1 MKPWKGKRG
10 RIAAGA
16 SVSLHAAVY
25 LALAAGGFFTLFQQ
39 YTRQAGVTEVMVYNA
54 EDLAGA
60 GGRDAAGTDE
70 DLGGAADSEGR
81 AEASGAMAAG
91 EVASTN
97 PDEMGTAA
105 DGMTY
110 GTISQARREGGAS
123 TGAGTVSR
131 PPALAGKPQSVSQSG
146 RDSGGTGRAAGPGKN
161 EAAAPAGTLQVPDAV
176 ADILDA
182 LRKKSPIKLSEAKTV
197 PPTPAIPPSQS
208 NTTVITAENMEA
220 HQDTTVQQALQRV
233 TGVTVN
239 EMVPGISSYVKLNG
253 DDRVLI
259 LVDGQSLANAQGSG
273 YGRGSV
279 DLASL
284 PGIGAIDHIEVTK
297 GSGSVRYGSGAVGG
311 VINIVTKKGN
321 RNESSLDAYT
331 GSWGSH
337 GLTLTNEGRAGKTSW
352 LLNGSIRERQ
362 YFGFPNGMPTD
373 SSHADYHD
381 ASAFLRINQEL
392 NGHNSLTFETSHDDF
407 HGHSATFWAR
417 GWYRKAGF
425 YKGKYSEEKAITEAE
440 AKRTPKDKLVD
451 RREDYWYPNKNK
463 VVERLINNYS
473 LTWKFQTDKDTPGF
487 LRYFNDYQRTY
498 WKNHY
503 FTRSQGLEWQNNWQ
517 LGPHQHLTAGA
528 EWTED
533 MGTNYEANY
542 IDKKRHNQA
551 LYAEDAL
558 TFGKFT
564 VTPGLRWDDNST
576 FGAHQTPRLA
586 MNYKANKDFNVY
598 ASWGRV
604 FSPPRLNDQFY
615 ITSTSHGNENLQPEE
630 GYTQTLG
637 FQYQAGPKTSL
648 EGSIFHSNLE
658 NVIRWNRTSSYSE
671 AENLNEEDKRGFELT
686 WKQKVNDKWDYE
698 AGYSYIHTKVD
709 QGKGDGLVYDT
720 SYNQPNGYHAGV
732 HYQSGKWQAAVDMT
746 AGTGRND
753 TYYRNNS
760 YVVWNASASYAPDKS
775 TTIYARVNNFN
786 DESYDLYHNY
796 PAAGRNWQIGVKK
809 KF

>member
-70 DLGGAADSEGR
+70 DLGGAADPEGR

-123 TGAGTVSR
+123 TGSGTVSR
-131 PPALAGKPQSVSQSG
+131 PPALAGKPQSASQSG
-146 RDSGGTGRAAGPGKN
+146 RDSGGTVRAAGPGKN

-182 LRKKSPIKLSEAKTV
+182 LRKKIPVKLSEAKIA
-197 PPTPAIPPSQS
+197 PPTPTIPPSQS

-311 VINIVTKKGN
+311 VINIVTKKGD
-321 RNESSLDAYT
+321 RRESSLDAYT
-331 GSWGSH
+331 GSWGMH
-337 GLTLTNEGRAGKTSW
+337 GYTLTDSGRVGATSW
-352 LLNGSIRERQ
+352 LVSGSLEQRE
-362 YFGFPNGMPTD
+362 YYAFPHGANTD
-373 SSHADYHD
+373 HSRGDIAKKSLSLRLDQDLTDQTSLTVKAYHQDYH
-381 ASAFLRINQEL
+381 
-392 NGHNSLTFETSHDDF
+392 GHGSTYKADP
-407 HGHSATFWAR
+407 A
-417 GWYRKAGF
+417 GWYLTANKPIDRLVND
-425 YKGKYSEEKAITEAE
+425 YSVTYHFK
-440 AKRTPKDKLVD
+440 K
-451 RREDYWYPNKNK
+451 
-463 VVERLINNYS
+463 
-473 LTWKFQTDKDTPGF
+473 QTAQPGF

-498 WKNHY
+498 WSNHY
-503 FTRSQGLEWQNNWQ
+503 FTRTQGLEWQDNWQ
-517 LGPHQHLTAGA
+517 LGSHQHVTAGA

-533 MGTNYEANY
+533 MGTNYEAHY

-551 LYAEDAL
+551 FYAEDAL

-564 VTPGLRWDDNST
+564 VTPGLRWDRNST
-576 FGAHQTPRLA
+576 FGSHQTPRLA
-586 MNYKANKDFNVY
+586 MNYKANDAFNVY

-698 AGYSYIHTKVD
+698 GGYSYIRTKVD
-709 QGKGDGLVYDT
+709 KGAGLTFDT
-720 SYNQPNGYHAGV
+720 TYNQPNGYHAGI
-732 HYQSGKWQAAVDMT
+732 HYHSGKWQAGADMT

-760 YVVWNASASYAPDKS
+760 YVVWNVSASYSPDAA
-775 TTIYARVNNFN
+775 TTMYVKVNNLN
-786 DESYDLYHNY
+786 DEAYDLYHNY
-796 PAAGRNWQIGVKK
+796 PAAGRNWQVGVKK

>member
-70 DLGGAADSEGR
+70 DLGGAADPEGR

-131 PPALAGKPQSVSQSG
+131 PPALAGKPQSASQSG
-146 RDSGGTGRAAGPGKN
+146 RDSGGTVRAAGPGKN

-182 LRKKSPIKLSEAKTV
+182 LRKKFPVKLSEAKII

-311 VINIVTKKGN
+311 VINIVTKKGD
-321 RNESSLDAYT
+321 RRKSSLDAYT
-331 GSWGSH
+331 GSWGMH
-337 GLTLTNEGRAGKTSW
+337 GYTLTDSGRAGATSW
-352 LLNGSIRERQ
+352 LVSGSLEQRE
-362 YFGFPNGMPTD
+362 YYAFPHGANTD
-373 SSHADYHD
+373 HSRGDIAKKSLSLRLDQDLTDQTSLTVKAYHQDYH
-381 ASAFLRINQEL
+381 
-392 NGHNSLTFETSHDDF
+392 GHGSTYKADP
-407 HGHSATFWAR
+407 A
-417 GWYRKAGF
+417 GWYLTANKPIDRLVND
-425 YKGKYSEEKAITEAE
+425 YSVTYHFK
-440 AKRTPKDKLVD
+440 K
-451 RREDYWYPNKNK
+451 
-463 VVERLINNYS
+463 
-473 LTWKFQTDKDTPGF
+473 QTAQPGF

-498 WKNHY
+498 WSNHY
-503 FTRSQGLEWQNNWQ
+503 FTRTQGLEWQDNWQ
-517 LGPHQHLTAGA
+517 LGSHQHVTAGA

-533 MGTNYEANY
+533 MGTNYEAHY

-551 LYAEDAL
+551 FYAEDAL

-564 VTPGLRWDDNST
+564 VTPGLRWDRNST
-576 FGAHQTPRLA
+576 FGSHQTPRLA
-586 MNYKANKDFNVY
+586 MNYKANDAFNVY

-615 ITSTSHGNENLQPEE
+615 MTTSRGQITSQGNENLQPEE
-630 GYTQTLG
+630 GYTETLG
-637 FQYQAGPKTSL
+637 FQYQAGPKTVL
-648 EGSIFHSNLE
+648 EGSVFHSNLQH
-658 NVIRWNRTSSYSE
+658 VIRWNRAVMPHE
-671 AENLNEEDKRGFELT
+671 AENLDEEDKRGFELT

-698 AGYSYIHTKVD
+698 GGYSYIRTKVD
-709 QGKGDGLVYDT
+709 KGAGLTFDT
-720 SYNQPNGYHAGV
+720 TYNQPNGYHAGI
-732 HYQSGKWQAAVDMT
+732 HYHSGKWQAGADMT

-760 YVVWNASASYAPDKS
+760 YVVWNVSASYSPDAA
-775 TTIYARVNNFN
+775 TTMYVKVNNLN
-786 DESYDLYHNY
+786 DEAYDLYHNY
-796 PAAGRNWQIGVKK
+796 PAAGRNWQVGVKK

>member
-70 DLGGAADSEGR
+70 DLGGAADPEGR

-123 TGAGTVSR
+123 TGSGTVSR
-131 PPALAGKPQSVSQSG
+131 PPALAGKPQSASQSG

-182 LRKKSPIKLSEAKTV
+182 LRKKIPVKLSEAKIV
-197 PPTPAIPPSQS
+197 PPTPTIPPSQS

-311 VINIVTKKGN
+311 VINIVTKKGD
-321 RNESSLDAYT
+321 RRESSLDAYT
-331 GSWGSH
+331 GSWGMH
-337 GLTLTNEGRAGKTSW
+337 GYTLTDSGRAGATSW
-352 LLNGSIRERQ
+352 LVSGSLEQRE
-362 YFGFPNGMPTD
+362 YYAFPHGANTD
-373 SSHADYHD
+373 HSRGDIAKKSLSLRLDQDLTDQTSLTVKAYHQDYH
-381 ASAFLRINQEL
+381 
-392 NGHNSLTFETSHDDF
+392 GHGSTYKADP
-407 HGHSATFWAR
+407 A
-417 GWYRKAGF
+417 GWYLTANKPIDRLVND
-425 YKGKYSEEKAITEAE
+425 YSVTYHFK
-440 AKRTPKDKLVD
+440 K
-451 RREDYWYPNKNK
+451 
-463 VVERLINNYS
+463 
-473 LTWKFQTDKDTPGF
+473 QTAQPGF

-498 WKNHY
+498 WSNHY
-503 FTRSQGLEWQNNWQ
+503 FTRTQGLEWQDNWQ
-517 LGPHQHLTAGA
+517 LGSHQHVTAGA

-533 MGTNYEANY
+533 MGTNYEAHY

-551 LYAEDAL
+551 FYAEDAL

-564 VTPGLRWDDNST
+564 VTPGLRWDRNST
-576 FGAHQTPRLA
+576 FGSHQTPRLA
-586 MNYKANKDFNVY
+586 MNYKANDAFNVY

-615 ITSTSHGNENLQPEE
+615 MTTSRGKITSQGNENLQPEE
-630 GYTQTLG
+630 GYTETLG
-637 FQYQAGPKTSL
+637 FQYQAGPKTVL
-648 EGSIFHSNLE
+648 EGSVFHSDLQH
-658 NVIRWNRTSSYSE
+658 VIRWNRAVVPHE
-671 AENLNEEDKRGFELT
+671 AENLDEEDKRGFELT

-698 AGYSYIHTKVD
+698 GGYSYIRTKVD
-709 QGKGDGLVYDT
+709 KGAGLTFDT
-720 SYNQPNGYHAGV
+720 TYNQPNGYHAGI
-732 HYQSGKWQAAVDMT
+732 HYHSGKWQAGADMT

-760 YVVWNASASYAPDKS
+760 YVVWNVSASYSPDAA
-775 TTIYARVNNFN
+775 TTMYVKVNNLN
-786 DESYDLYHNY
+786 DEAYDLYHNY
-796 PAAGRNWQIGVKK
+796 PAAGRNWQVGVKK

>member
-70 DLGGAADSEGR
+70 DLGGAADPEGR

-110 GTISQARREGGAS
+110 GTISQARREGGAL
-123 TGAGTVSR
+123 TGTGTVSR
-131 PPALAGKPQSVSQSG
+131 PPALAGKPQSASQSG
-146 RDSGGTGRAAGPGKN
+146 RDSGGTVRAAGPGKN
-161 EAAAPAGTLQVPDAV
+161 EAAAPAGILQVPDAV

-182 LRKKSPIKLSEAKTV
+182 LRKKFPVKLSEAKIV

-311 VINIVTKKGN
+311 VINIVTKKGD
-321 RNESSLDAYT
+321 RRESSLDAYN
-331 GSWGSH
+331 GSWGMH
-337 GLTLTNEGRAGKTSW
+337 GYTLTDSGRAGATSW
-352 LLNGSIRERQ
+352 LVSGSLEQRE
-362 YFGFPNGMPTD
+362 YYAFPHGANTD
-373 SSHADYHD
+373 HSRGDIAKKSLSLRLDQDLTDQTSLTVKAYHQDYH
-381 ASAFLRINQEL
+381 
-392 NGHNSLTFETSHDDF
+392 GHGSTYKADP
-407 HGHSATFWAR
+407 A
-417 GWYRKAGF
+417 GWYLTANKPIDRLVND
-425 YKGKYSEEKAITEAE
+425 YSVTYHFK
-440 AKRTPKDKLVD
+440 K
-451 RREDYWYPNKNK
+451 
-463 VVERLINNYS
+463 
-473 LTWKFQTDKDTPGF
+473 QTAQPGF

-498 WKNHY
+498 WSNHY
-503 FTRSQGLEWQNNWQ
+503 FTRTQGLEWQDNWQ
-517 LGPHQHLTAGA
+517 LGSHQHVTAGA

-533 MGTNYEANY
+533 MGTNYEAHY

-551 LYAEDAL
+551 FYAEDAL

-564 VTPGLRWDDNST
+564 VTPGLRWDRNST
-576 FGAHQTPRLA
+576 FGSHQTPRLA
-586 MNYKANKDFNVY
+586 MNYKANDAFNVY

-615 ITSTSHGNENLQPEE
+615 MTTSRGQITSQGNENLQPEE
-630 GYTQTLG
+630 GYTETLG
-637 FQYQAGPKTSL
+637 FQYQAGPKTVL
-648 EGSIFHSNLE
+648 EGSVFHSNLQH
-658 NVIRWNRTSSYSE
+658 VIRWNRAVMPHE
-671 AENLNEEDKRGFELT
+671 AENFDEEDKRGFELT

-698 AGYSYIHTKVD
+698 GGYSYIRTKVD
-709 QGKGDGLVYDT
+709 KGAGLTFDT
-720 SYNQPNGYHAGV
+720 TYNQPNGYHAGI
-732 HYQSGKWQAAVDMT
+732 HYHSGKWQAGADMT

-760 YVVWNASASYAPDKS
+760 YVVWNVSASYSPDAA
-775 TTIYARVNNFN
+775 TTMYVKVNNLN
-786 DESYDLYHNY
+786 DEAYDLYHNY
-796 PAAGRNWQIGVKK
+796 PAAGRNWQVGVKK

>member
-70 DLGGAADSEGR
+70 DLGGAADPEGR

-131 PPALAGKPQSVSQSG
+131 PPSLAGKPQSASQSG

-182 LRKKSPIKLSEAKTV
+182 LRKKFPVKLSEAKIV

-311 VINIVTKKGN
+311 VINIVTKKGD
-321 RNESSLDAYT
+321 RRESSLDAYT
-331 GSWGSH
+331 GSWGMH
-337 GLTLTNEGRAGKTSW
+337 GYTLTDSGRAGATSW
-352 LLNGSIRERQ
+352 LVSGSLEQRE
-362 YFGFPNGMPTD
+362 YYAFPHGANTD
-373 SSHADYHD
+373 HSRGDIAKKSLSLRLDQDLTDQTSLTVKAYHQDYH
-381 ASAFLRINQEL
+381 
-392 NGHNSLTFETSHDDF
+392 GHGSTYKADP
-407 HGHSATFWAR
+407 A
-417 GWYRKAGF
+417 GWYLTANKPIDRLVND
-425 YKGKYSEEKAITEAE
+425 YSVTYHFK
-440 AKRTPKDKLVD
+440 K
-451 RREDYWYPNKNK
+451 
-463 VVERLINNYS
+463 
-473 LTWKFQTDKDTPGF
+473 QTAQPGF

-498 WKNHY
+498 WSNHY
-503 FTRSQGLEWQNNWQ
+503 FTRTQGLEWQDNWQ
-517 LGPHQHLTAGA
+517 LGSHQHVTAGA

-533 MGTNYEANY
+533 MGTNYEAHY

-551 LYAEDAL
+551 FYAEDAL

-564 VTPGLRWDDNST
+564 VTPGLRWDRNST
-576 FGAHQTPRLA
+576 FGSHQTPRLA
-586 MNYKANKDFNVY
+586 MNYKANDAFNVY

-615 ITSTSHGNENLQPEE
+615 MTTSRGQITSQGNENLQPEE
-630 GYTQTLG
+630 GYTETLG
-637 FQYQAGPKTSL
+637 FQYQAGPKTVL
-648 EGSIFHSNLE
+648 EGSVFHSNLQH
-658 NVIRWNRTSSYSE
+658 VIRWNRAVMPHE
-671 AENLNEEDKRGFELT
+671 AENLDEEDKRGFELT

-698 AGYSYIHTKVD
+698 GGYSYIRTKVD
-709 QGKGDGLVYDT
+709 KGAGLTFDT
-720 SYNQPNGYHAGV
+720 TYNQPNGYHAGI
-732 HYQSGKWQAAVDMT
+732 HYHSGKWQAGADMT

-760 YVVWNASASYAPDKS
+760 YVVWNVSASYSPDAA
-775 TTIYARVNNFN
+775 TTMYVKVNNLN
-786 DESYDLYHNY
+786 DEAYDLYHNY
-796 PAAGRNWQIGVKK
+796 PAAGRNWQVGVKK

>member
-60 GGRDAAGTDE
+60 GGRDAAGSDE
-70 DLGGAADSEGR
+70 DQGGAADPEGR
-81 AEASGAMAAG
+81 AEASGAMAVG

-97 PDEMGTAA
+97 PDEMGTAG

-131 PPALAGKPQSVSQSG
+131 PPALAGKPQSASQSG

-182 LRKKSPIKLSEAKTV
+182 LRKKIPVKLSEANIV
-197 PPTPAIPPSQS
+197 PPTPTIPPSQS

-311 VINIVTKKGN
+311 VINIVTKKGD
-321 RNESSLDAYT
+321 RRESSLDAYT
-331 GSWGSH
+331 GSWGMH
-337 GLTLTNEGRAGKTSW
+337 GYTLTDSGRAGATSW
-352 LLNGSIRERQ
+352 LVSGSLEQRE
-362 YFGFPNGMPTD
+362 YYAFPHGANTD
-373 SSHADYHD
+373 HSRGDITKKSLSLRLDQDLTDQTSLTVKAYHQDYH
-381 ASAFLRINQEL
+381 
-392 NGHNSLTFETSHDDF
+392 GHGSTYKADP
-407 HGHSATFWAR
+407 A
-417 GWYRKAGF
+417 GWYLTANKPIDRLVND
-425 YKGKYSEEKAITEAE
+425 YSVTYHFK
-440 AKRTPKDKLVD
+440 K
-451 RREDYWYPNKNK
+451 
-463 VVERLINNYS
+463 
-473 LTWKFQTDKDTPGF
+473 QTAQPGF

-498 WKNHY
+498 WSNHY
-503 FTRSQGLEWQNNWQ
+503 FTRTQGLEWQDNWQ
-517 LGPHQHLTAGA
+517 LGSHQHVTAGA

-533 MGTNYEANY
+533 MGTNYEAHY

-551 LYAEDAL
+551 FYAEDAL

-564 VTPGLRWDDNST
+564 VTPGLRWDRNST
-576 FGAHQTPRLA
+576 FGSHQTPRLA
-586 MNYKANKDFNVY
+586 MNYKANDAFNVY

-615 ITSTSHGNENLQPEE
+615 MTTSRGKITSQGNENLQPEE
-630 GYTQTLG
+630 GYTETLG
-637 FQYQAGPKTSL
+637 FQYQAGPKTVL
-648 EGSIFHSNLE
+648 EGSVFHSDLQH
-658 NVIRWNRTSSYSE
+658 VIRWNRAVMPHE
-671 AENLNEEDKRGFELT
+671 AENLDEEDKRGFELT

-698 AGYSYIHTKVD
+698 GGYSYIRTKVD
-709 QGKGDGLVYDT
+709 KGAGLTFDT
-720 SYNQPNGYHAGV
+720 TYNQPNGYHAGI
-732 HYQSGKWQAAVDMT
+732 HYHSGKWQAGADMT

-760 YVVWNASASYAPDKS
+760 YVVWNVSASYSPDAA
-775 TTIYARVNNFN
+775 TTMYVKVNNLN
-786 DESYDLYHNY
+786 DEAYDLYHNY
-796 PAAGRNWQIGVKK
+796 PAAGRNWQVGVKK

>member
-1 MKPWKGKRG
+1 MKSWKGKRG

-70 DLGGAADSEGR
+70 DLGGAADPEGR

-110 GTISQARREGGAS
+110 GTISQARREGVAS

-131 PPALAGKPQSVSQSG
+131 PPALAGKPQSASQSG
-146 RDSGGTGRAAGPGKN
+146 RDSGGTVRAAGPGKN

-182 LRKKSPIKLSEAKTV
+182 LRKKFPIKLSEVKTV

-311 VINIVTKKGN
+311 VINIVTKKGD
-321 RNESSLDAYT
+321 RRESSLDAYT
-331 GSWGSH
+331 GSWGMH
-337 GLTLTNEGRAGKTSW
+337 GYTLTDSGRAGATSW
-352 LLNGSIRERQ
+352 LVSGSLEQRE
-362 YFGFPNGMPTD
+362 YYAFPHGANTD
-373 SSHADYHD
+373 HSRGDIAKKSLSLRLDQDLTDQTSLTVKAYHQDYH
-381 ASAFLRINQEL
+381 
-392 NGHNSLTFETSHDDF
+392 GHGSTYKADP
-407 HGHSATFWAR
+407 A
-417 GWYRKAGF
+417 GWYLTANKPIDRLVND
-425 YKGKYSEEKAITEAE
+425 YSVTYHFK
-440 AKRTPKDKLVD
+440 K
-451 RREDYWYPNKNK
+451 
-463 VVERLINNYS
+463 
-473 LTWKFQTDKDTPGF
+473 QTAQPGF

-498 WKNHY
+498 WSNHY
-503 FTRSQGLEWQNNWQ
+503 FTRTQGLEWQDNWQ
-517 LGPHQHLTAGA
+517 LGSHQHVTAGA

-533 MGTNYEANY
+533 MGTNYEAHY

-551 LYAEDAL
+551 FYAEDAL

-564 VTPGLRWDDNST
+564 VTPGLRWDRNST
-576 FGAHQTPRLA
+576 FGSHQTPRLA
-586 MNYKANKDFNVY
+586 MNYKANDAFNVY

-615 ITSTSHGNENLQPEE
+615 MTTSRGKITSQGNENLQPEE
-630 GYTQTLG
+630 GYTETLG
-637 FQYQAGPKTSL
+637 FQYQTGPKTVL
-648 EGSIFHSNLE
+648 EGSVFHSNLQH
-658 NVIRWNRTSSYSE
+658 VIRWNRAVMPHE
-671 AENLNEEDKRGFELT
+671 AENLDEEDKRGFELT

-698 AGYSYIHTKVD
+698 GGYSYIRTKVD
-709 QGKGDGLVYDT
+709 KGAGLTFDT
-720 SYNQPNGYHAGV
+720 TYNQPNGYHAGI
-732 HYQSGKWQAAVDMT
+732 HYHSGKWQAGADMT

-760 YVVWNASASYAPDKS
+760 YVVWNVSASYSPDAA
-775 TTIYARVNNFN
+775 TTMYVKVNNLN
-786 DESYDLYHNY
+786 DEAYDLYHNY
-796 PAAGRNWQIGVKK
+796 PAAGRNWQVGVKK

>member
-70 DLGGAADSEGR
+70 DLGGAADPEGR

-123 TGAGTVSR
+123 TGSGTVSR
-131 PPALAGKPQSVSQSG
+131 PPALAGKPQSASQSG
-146 RDSGGTGRAAGPGKN
+146 RDSGGTVRAAGPGKN

-182 LRKKSPIKLSEAKTV
+182 LRKKIPVKLSEAKIV
-197 PPTPAIPPSQS
+197 PPTPTIPPSQS

-311 VINIVTKKGN
+311 VINIVTKKGD
-321 RNESSLDAYT
+321 RRESSLDAYT
-331 GSWGSH
+331 GSWGMH
-337 GLTLTNEGRAGKTSW
+337 GYTLTDSGRVGATSW
-352 LLNGSIRERQ
+352 LVSGSLEQRE
-362 YFGFPNGMPTD
+362 YYAFPHGANTD
-373 SSHADYHD
+373 HSRGDIAKKSLSLRLDQDLTDQTSLTVKAYHQDYH
-381 ASAFLRINQEL
+381 
-392 NGHNSLTFETSHDDF
+392 GHGSTYKADP
-407 HGHSATFWAR
+407 A
-417 GWYRKAGF
+417 GWYLTANKPIDRLVND
-425 YKGKYSEEKAITEAE
+425 YSVTYHFK
-440 AKRTPKDKLVD
+440 K
-451 RREDYWYPNKNK
+451 
-463 VVERLINNYS
+463 
-473 LTWKFQTDKDTPGF
+473 QTAQPGF

-498 WKNHY
+498 WSNHY
-503 FTRSQGLEWQNNWQ
+503 FTRTQGLEWQDNWQ
-517 LGPHQHLTAGA
+517 LGSHQHVTAGA

-533 MGTNYEANY
+533 MGTNYEAHY

-551 LYAEDAL
+551 FYAEDAL

-564 VTPGLRWDDNST
+564 VTPGLRWDRNST
-576 FGAHQTPRLA
+576 FGSHQTPRLA
-586 MNYKANKDFNVY
+586 MNYKANDAFNVY
-598 ASWGRV
+598 TSWGRV

-698 AGYSYIHTKVD
+698 GGYSYIRTKVD
-709 QGKGDGLVYDT
+709 KGAGLTFDT
-720 SYNQPNGYHAGV
+720 TYNQPNGYHAGI
-732 HYQSGKWQAAVDMT
+732 HYHSGKWQAGADMT

-760 YVVWNASASYAPDKS
+760 YVVWNVSASYSPDAA
-775 TTIYARVNNFN
+775 TTMYVKVNNLN
-786 DESYDLYHNY
+786 DEAYDLYHNY
-796 PAAGRNWQIGVKK
+796 PAAGRNWQVGVKK

>member
-70 DLGGAADSEGR
+70 DLGGAADPEGR

-161 EAAAPAGTLQVPDAV
+161 KAAAPAGTLQVPDAV

-182 LRKKSPIKLSEAKTV
+182 LRKKFPIKLSEAKTV

-311 VINIVTKKGN
+311 VINIVTKKGD
-321 RNESSLDAYT
+321 RRESSLDAYT
-331 GSWGSH
+331 GSWGMH
-337 GLTLTNEGRAGKTSW
+337 GYTLTDSGRAGATSW
-352 LLNGSIRERQ
+352 LVSGSLEQRE
-362 YFGFPNGMPTD
+362 YYAFPHGANTD
-373 SSHADYHD
+373 HSRGDISKKSLSLRLDQDLTDQTSLTVKAYHQDYH
-381 ASAFLRINQEL
+381 
-392 NGHNSLTFETSHDDF
+392 GHGSTYKADPT
-407 HGHSATFWAR
+407 
-417 GWYRKAGF
+417 GWYLTANKPIDRLVND
-425 YKGKYSEEKAITEAE
+425 YSVTYHFK
-440 AKRTPKDKLVD
+440 K
-451 RREDYWYPNKNK
+451 
-463 VVERLINNYS
+463 
-473 LTWKFQTDKDTPGF
+473 QTAQPGF

-498 WKNHY
+498 WSNHY
-503 FTRSQGLEWQNNWQ
+503 FTRTQGLEWQDNWQ
-517 LGPHQHLTAGA
+517 LGSHQHVTAGA

-533 MGTNYEANY
+533 MGTNYEAHY

-551 LYAEDAL
+551 FYAEDAL

-564 VTPGLRWDDNST
+564 VTPGLRWDRNST
-576 FGAHQTPRLA
+576 FGSHQTPRLA
-586 MNYKANKDFNVY
+586 MNYKANDAFNVY

-630 GYTQTLG
+630 GYTETLG

-698 AGYSYIHTKVD
+698 GGYSYIRTKVD
-709 QGKGDGLVYDT
+709 KGAGLTFDT
-720 SYNQPNGYHAGV
+720 TYNQPNGYHAGI
-732 HYQSGKWQAAVDMT
+732 HYHSGKWQAGADMT

-760 YVVWNASASYAPDKS
+760 YVVWNVSASYSPDAA
-775 TTIYARVNNFN
+775 TTMYVKVNNLN
-786 DESYDLYHNY
+786 DEAYDLYHNY
-796 PAAGRNWQIGVKK
+796 PAAGRNWQVGVKK

>member
-70 DLGGAADSEGR
+70 DLGGAAAPEGR
-81 AEASGAMAAG
+81 AEALGAMAAG

-105 DGMTY
+105 DGLTY
-110 GTISQARREGGAS
+110 EVISQASREKAAS

-131 PPALAGKPQSVSQSG
+131 PPALAGKPQSASQSG
-146 RDSGGTGRAAGPGKN
+146 RDSGGTVRAAGPGKN

-182 LRKKSPIKLSEAKTV
+182 LRKKISVKLSETKIV

-311 VINIVTKKGN
+311 VINIVTKKGD
-321 RNESSLDAYT
+321 RRESSLDAYT
-331 GSWGSH
+331 GSWGMH
-337 GLTLTNEGRAGKTSW
+337 GYTLTDSGRAGATSW
-352 LLNGSIRERQ
+352 LVSGSLEQRE
-362 YFGFPNGMPTD
+362 YYAFPHGANTD
-373 SSHADYHD
+373 HSRGDIAKKSLSLRLDQDLTDQTSLTVKAYHQDYH
-381 ASAFLRINQEL
+381 
-392 NGHNSLTFETSHDDF
+392 GHGSTYKADP
-407 HGHSATFWAR
+407 A
-417 GWYRKAGF
+417 GWYLTANKPIDRLVND
-425 YKGKYSEEKAITEAE
+425 YSVTYHFK
-440 AKRTPKDKLVD
+440 K
-451 RREDYWYPNKNK
+451 
-463 VVERLINNYS
+463 
-473 LTWKFQTDKDTPGF
+473 QTAQPGF

-498 WKNHY
+498 WSNHY
-503 FTRSQGLEWQNNWQ
+503 FTRTQGLEWQDNWQ
-517 LGPHQHLTAGA
+517 LGSHQHVTAGA

-533 MGTNYEANY
+533 MGTNYEAHY

-551 LYAEDAL
+551 FYAEDAL

-564 VTPGLRWDDNST
+564 VTPGLRWDNSST
-576 FGAHQTPRLA
+576 YGVHQTPRLA

-598 ASWGRV
+598 TSWGRV

-698 AGYSYIHTKVD
+698 GGYSYIRTKVD
-709 QGKGDGLVYDT
+709 KGAGLTFDT
-720 SYNQPNGYHAGV
+720 TYNQPNGYHAGI
-732 HYQSGKWQAAVDMT
+732 HYHSGKWQAGADMT

-760 YVVWNASASYAPDKS
+760 YVVWNVSASYSPDAA
-775 TTIYARVNNFN
+775 TTMYVKVNNLN
-786 DESYDLYHNY
+786 DEAYDLYHNY
-796 PAAGRNWQIGVKK
+796 PAAGRNWQVGVKK

>member
-60 GGRDAAGTDE
+60 GGRDAAGSDE
-70 DLGGAADSEGR
+70 DQGGAADPEGR

-131 PPALAGKPQSVSQSG
+131 PPALAGKPQSASQSG
-146 RDSGGTGRAAGPGKN
+146 RDSGGTVRAAGPGKN

-182 LRKKSPIKLSEAKTV
+182 LRKKFPVKLSEAKIV

-311 VINIVTKKGN
+311 VINIVTKKGD
-321 RNESSLDAYT
+321 RRESSLDAYT
-331 GSWGSH
+331 GSWGMH
-337 GLTLTNEGRAGKTSW
+337 GYTLTDSGRAGATSW
-352 LLNGSIRERQ
+352 LVSGSLEQRE
-362 YFGFPNGMPTD
+362 YYAFPHGANTD
-373 SSHADYHD
+373 HSRGDIAKKSLSLRLDQDLTDQTSLTVKAYHQDYH
-381 ASAFLRINQEL
+381 
-392 NGHNSLTFETSHDDF
+392 GHGSTYKADP
-407 HGHSATFWAR
+407 A
-417 GWYRKAGF
+417 GWYLTANKPIDRLVND
-425 YKGKYSEEKAITEAE
+425 YSVTYHFK
-440 AKRTPKDKLVD
+440 K
-451 RREDYWYPNKNK
+451 
-463 VVERLINNYS
+463 
-473 LTWKFQTDKDTPGF
+473 QTAQPGF

-498 WKNHY
+498 WSNHY
-503 FTRSQGLEWQNNWQ
+503 FTRTQGLEWQDNWQ
-517 LGPHQHLTAGA
+517 LGSHQHVTAGA

-533 MGTNYEANY
+533 MGTNYEAHY

-551 LYAEDAL
+551 FYAEDAL

-564 VTPGLRWDDNST
+564 VTPGLRWDRNST
-576 FGAHQTPRLA
+576 FGSHQTPRLA
-586 MNYKANKDFNVY
+586 MNYKANDAFNVY

-709 QGKGDGLVYDT
+709 QGKGDGLVYDM

-732 HYQSGKWQAAVDMT
+732 HYHSGKWQAGADMT

-760 YVVWNASASYAPDKS
+760 YVVWNVSASYSPDAV
-775 TTIYARVNNFN
+775 TTMYVKVNNLN
-786 DESYDLYHNY
+786 DEAYDLYHNY
-796 PAAGRNWQIGVKK
+796 PAAGRNWQVGVKK

>member
-1 MKPWKGKRG
+1 VKPWKGKRG

-70 DLGGAADSEGR
+70 DLGGAADPEGR

-131 PPALAGKPQSVSQSG
+131 PPSLAGKPQSASQSG
-146 RDSGGTGRAAGPGKN
+146 RDSGGTVRAAGPGKN

-182 LRKKSPIKLSEAKTV
+182 LRKKFPVKLSEAKIV
-197 PPTPAIPPSQS
+197 PSTPAIPPSQS
-208 NTTVITAENMEA
+208 NTTVITTENMEA

-311 VINIVTKKGN
+311 VINIVTKKGD
-321 RNESSLDAYT
+321 RRESSLDAYT
-331 GSWGSH
+331 GSWGMH
-337 GLTLTNEGRAGKTSW
+337 GYTLTDSGRAGATSW
-352 LLNGSIRERQ
+352 LVSGSLEQRE
-362 YFGFPNGMPTD
+362 YYAFPHGANTD
-373 SSHADYHD
+373 HSRGDIAKKSLSLRLDQDLTDQTSLTVKAYHQDYH
-381 ASAFLRINQEL
+381 
-392 NGHNSLTFETSHDDF
+392 GHGSTYKADPT
-407 HGHSATFWAR
+407 
-417 GWYRKAGF
+417 GWYLTANKPIDRLVND
-425 YKGKYSEEKAITEAE
+425 YSVTYHFK
-440 AKRTPKDKLVD
+440 K
-451 RREDYWYPNKNK
+451 
-463 VVERLINNYS
+463 
-473 LTWKFQTDKDTPGF
+473 QTAQPGF

-498 WKNHY
+498 WSNHY
-503 FTRSQGLEWQNNWQ
+503 FTRTQGLEWQDNWQ
-517 LGPHQHLTAGA
+517 LGSHQHVTAGA

-533 MGTNYEANY
+533 MGTNYEAHY

-551 LYAEDAL
+551 FYAEDAL

-564 VTPGLRWDDNST
+564 VTPGLRWDRNST
-576 FGAHQTPRLA
+576 FGSHQTPRLA
-586 MNYKANKDFNVY
+586 MNYKANDAFNVY

-615 ITSTSHGNENLQPEE
+615 MTTSRGQITSQGNENLQPEE
-630 GYTQTLG
+630 GYTETLG
-637 FQYQAGPKTSL
+637 FQYQAGPKTVL
-648 EGSIFHSNLE
+648 EGSVFHSNLQH
-658 NVIRWNRTSSYSE
+658 VIRWNRAVMPHE
-671 AENLNEEDKRGFELT
+671 AENLDEEDKRGFELT

-698 AGYSYIHTKVD
+698 GGYSYIRTKVD
-709 QGKGDGLVYDT
+709 KGAGLTFDT
-720 SYNQPNGYHAGV
+720 TYNQPNGYHAGI
-732 HYQSGKWQAAVDMT
+732 HYHSGKWQAGADMT

-760 YVVWNASASYAPDKS
+760 YVVWNVSASYSPDAA
-775 TTIYARVNNFN
+775 TTMYVKVNNLN
-786 DESYDLYHNY
+786 DEAYDLYHNY
-796 PAAGRNWQIGVKK
+796 PAAGRNWQVGVKK

>member
-60 GGRDAAGTDE
+60 GGRDAAGSDE
-70 DLGGAADSEGR
+70 DQGGAADLDSSAGVSGTLTNG
-81 AEASGAMAAG
+81 EAASPSLD
-91 EVASTN
+91 EV
-97 PDEMGTAA
+97 GTAA
-105 DGMTY
+105 DGLTY
-110 GTISQARREGGAS
+110 EVISQASREKAAS
-123 TGAGTVSR
+123 TGSGTVSR
-131 PPALAGKPQSVSQSG
+131 PPALAGKPQSASQSG

-182 LRKKSPIKLSEAKTV
+182 LRKKISVKLSEAKIV
-197 PPTPAIPPSQS
+197 PPTPAIPPNQS

-311 VINIVTKKGN
+311 VINIVTKKGD
-321 RNESSLDAYT
+321 RRESSLDAYT
-331 GSWGSH
+331 GSWGMH
-337 GLTLTNEGRAGKTSW
+337 GYTLTDSGRAGATSW
-352 LLNGSIRERQ
+352 LVSGSLEQRE
-362 YFGFPNGMPTD
+362 YYAFPHGANTD
-373 SSHADYHD
+373 HSRGDIAKKSLSLRLDQDLTDQTSLTVKAYHQDYH
-381 ASAFLRINQEL
+381 
-392 NGHNSLTFETSHDDF
+392 GHGSTYKADP
-407 HGHSATFWAR
+407 A
-417 GWYRKAGF
+417 GWYLTANKPIDRLVND
-425 YKGKYSEEKAITEAE
+425 YSVTYHFK
-440 AKRTPKDKLVD
+440 K
-451 RREDYWYPNKNK
+451 
-463 VVERLINNYS
+463 
-473 LTWKFQTDKDTPGF
+473 QTAQPGF

-498 WKNHY
+498 WSNHY
-503 FTRSQGLEWQNNWQ
+503 FTRTQGLEWQDNWQ
-517 LGPHQHLTAGA
+517 LGSHQHVTAGA

-533 MGTNYEANY
+533 MGTNYEAHY

-551 LYAEDAL
+551 FYAEDAL

-564 VTPGLRWDDNST
+564 VTPGLRWDHSST
-576 FGAHQTPRLA
+576 YGVHQTPRLA

-598 ASWGRV
+598 TSWGRV

-615 ITSTSHGNENLQPEE
+615 MTTSRGKITSQGNENLQPEE
-630 GYTQTLG
+630 GYTETLG
-637 FQYQAGPKTSL
+637 FQYQAGPKTVL
-648 EGSIFHSNLE
+648 EGSVFHSNLQH
-658 NVIRWNRTSSYSE
+658 VIRWNRAVMPHE
-671 AENLNEEDKRGFELT
+671 AENLDEEDKRGFELT

-709 QGKGDGLVYDT
+709 QGKGDGLVYDM

-732 HYQSGKWQAAVDMT
+732 HYHSGKWQAGADMT

-760 YVVWNASASYAPDKS
+760 YVVWNVSASYSPDAV
-775 TTIYARVNNFN
+775 TTMYVKVNNLN
-786 DESYDLYHNY
+786 DEAYDLYHNY
-796 PAAGRNWQIGVKK
+796 PAAGRNWQVGVKK

>member
-70 DLGGAADSEGR
+70 DLGGAADPEGR

-182 LRKKSPIKLSEAKTV
+182 LRKKFPIKLSEAKTV

-311 VINIVTKKGN
+311 VINIVTKKGD
-321 RNESSLDAYT
+321 RRESSLDAYT
-331 GSWGSH
+331 GSWGMH
-337 GLTLTNEGRAGKTSW
+337 GYTLTDSGRAGATSW
-352 LLNGSIRERQ
+352 LVSGSLEQRE
-362 YFGFPNGMPTD
+362 YYAFPHGANTD
-373 SSHADYHD
+373 HSRGDIAKKSLSLRLDQDLTDQTSLTVKAYHQDYH
-381 ASAFLRINQEL
+381 
-392 NGHNSLTFETSHDDF
+392 GHGSTYKADP
-407 HGHSATFWAR
+407 A
-417 GWYRKAGF
+417 GWYLTANKPIDRLVND
-425 YKGKYSEEKAITEAE
+425 YSVTYHFK
-440 AKRTPKDKLVD
+440 K
-451 RREDYWYPNKNK
+451 
-463 VVERLINNYS
+463 
-473 LTWKFQTDKDTPGF
+473 QTAQPGF

-498 WKNHY
+498 WSNHY
-503 FTRSQGLEWQNNWQ
+503 FTRTQGLEWQDNWQ
-517 LGPHQHLTAGA
+517 LGSHQHVTAGA

-533 MGTNYEANY
+533 MGTNYEAHY

-551 LYAEDAL
+551 FYAEDAL

-564 VTPGLRWDDNST
+564 VTPGLRWDRNST
-576 FGAHQTPRLA
+576 FGSHQTPRLA
-586 MNYKANKDFNVY
+586 MNYKANDAFNVY

-615 ITSTSHGNENLQPEE
+615 MTTSRGQITSQGNENLQPEE
-630 GYTQTLG
+630 GYTETLG
-637 FQYQAGPKTSL
+637 FQYQAGPKTVL
-648 EGSIFHSNLE
+648 EGSVFHSNLQH
-658 NVIRWNRTSSYSE
+658 VIRWNRAVMPHE
-671 AENLNEEDKRGFELT
+671 AENLDEEDKRGFELT

-698 AGYSYIHTKVD
+698 GGYSYIRTKVD
-709 QGKGDGLVYDT
+709 KGAGLTFDT
-720 SYNQPNGYHAGV
+720 TYNQPNGYHAGI
-732 HYQSGKWQAAVDMT
+732 HYHSGKWQAGADMT

-760 YVVWNASASYAPDKS
+760 YVVWNVSASYSPDAA
-775 TTIYARVNNFN
+775 TTMYVKVNNLN
-786 DESYDLYHNY
+786 DEAYDLYHNY
-796 PAAGRNWQIGVKK
+796 PAAGRNWQVGVKK

>member
-70 DLGGAADSEGR
+70 DLGGAADPEGR

-110 GTISQARREGGAS
+110 GTISQAPREGGAS
-123 TGAGTVSR
+123 TGSGTVSR
-131 PPALAGKPQSVSQSG
+131 PSALAGKPQSASQSG
-146 RDSGGTGRAAGPGKN
+146 RDSGGTGRAVGPGKN
-161 EAAAPAGTLQVPDAV
+161 EAAAPAGTLQVPDAA

-182 LRKKSPIKLSEAKTV
+182 LRKKFPIKLSEAKTV

-311 VINIVTKKGN
+311 VINIVTKKGD
-321 RNESSLDAYT
+321 RRESSLDAYT
-331 GSWGSH
+331 GSWGMH
-337 GLTLTNEGRAGKTSW
+337 GYTLTDSGRAGATSW
-352 LLNGSIRERQ
+352 LVSGSLEQRE
-362 YFGFPNGMPTD
+362 YYAFPHGANTD
-373 SSHADYHD
+373 HSRGDIAKKSLSLRLDQDLTDQTSLTVKAYHQDYH
-381 ASAFLRINQEL
+381 
-392 NGHNSLTFETSHDDF
+392 GHGSTYKADP
-407 HGHSATFWAR
+407 A
-417 GWYRKAGF
+417 GWYLTANKPIDRLVND
-425 YKGKYSEEKAITEAE
+425 YSVTYHFK
-440 AKRTPKDKLVD
+440 K
-451 RREDYWYPNKNK
+451 
-463 VVERLINNYS
+463 
-473 LTWKFQTDKDTPGF
+473 QTAQPGF

-498 WKNHY
+498 WSNHY
-503 FTRSQGLEWQNNWQ
+503 FTRTQGLEWQDNWQ
-517 LGPHQHLTAGA
+517 LDSHQHVTAGA

-551 LYAEDAL
+551 FYAEDAL

-564 VTPGLRWDDNST
+564 VTPGLRWDRNST
-576 FGAHQTPRLA
+576 FGSHQTPRLA
-586 MNYKANKDFNVY
+586 MNYKANDAFNVY

-615 ITSTSHGNENLQPEE
+615 MTTSRGKITSQGNENLQPEE
-630 GYTQTLG
+630 GYTETLG
-637 FQYQAGPKTSL
+637 FQYQAGPKTVL
-648 EGSIFHSNLE
+648 EGSVFHSNLQH
-658 NVIRWNRTSSYSE
+658 VIRWNRAVMPHE
-671 AENLNEEDKRGFELT
+671 AENLDEEDKRGFELT

-698 AGYSYIHTKVD
+698 GGYSYIRTKVD
-709 QGKGDGLVYDT
+709 KGAGLTFDT
-720 SYNQPNGYHAGV
+720 TYNQPNGYHAGI
-732 HYQSGKWQAAVDMT
+732 HYHSGKWQAGADMT

-760 YVVWNASASYAPDKS
+760 YVVWNVSASYSPDAA
-775 TTIYARVNNFN
+775 TTMYVKVNNLN
-786 DESYDLYHNY
+786 DEAYDLYHNY
-796 PAAGRNWQIGVKK
+796 PAAGRNWQVGVKK

>member
-70 DLGGAADSEGR
+70 DQGGAADLDSSAGVSGTLTNG
-81 AEASGAMAAG
+81 EAASPGLD
-91 EVASTN
+91 EV
-97 PDEMGTAA
+97 GTAA
-105 DGMTY
+105 DGLTY
-110 GTISQARREGGAS
+110 EVISQASREKAAS
-123 TGAGTVSR
+123 TGSGTISR

-182 LRKKSPIKLSEAKTV
+182 LRKKFPVKLSEAKIV

-297 GSGSVRYGSGAVGG
+297 GSGSVCYGSGAVGG
-311 VINIVTKKGN
+311 VINIVTKKGD
-321 RNESSLDAYT
+321 RRESSLDAYT
-331 GSWGSH
+331 GSWGMH
-337 GLTLTNEGRAGKTSW
+337 GYTLTDSGRAGATSW
-352 LLNGSIRERQ
+352 LVSGSLEQRE
-362 YFGFPNGMPTD
+362 YYAFPHGANTD
-373 SSHADYHD
+373 HSRGDIAKKSLSLRLDQDLTDQTSLTVKAYHQDYH
-381 ASAFLRINQEL
+381 
-392 NGHNSLTFETSHDDF
+392 GHGSTYKADP
-407 HGHSATFWAR
+407 A
-417 GWYRKAGF
+417 GWYLTANKPIDRLVND
-425 YKGKYSEEKAITEAE
+425 YSVTYHFK
-440 AKRTPKDKLVD
+440 K
-451 RREDYWYPNKNK
+451 
-463 VVERLINNYS
+463 
-473 LTWKFQTDKDTPGF
+473 QTAQPGF

-498 WKNHY
+498 WSNHY
-503 FTRSQGLEWQNNWQ
+503 FTRTQGLEWQDNWQ
-517 LGPHQHLTAGA
+517 LGSHQHVTAGA
-528 EWTED
+528 EWTEG
-533 MGTNYEANY
+533 MGTNYEAHY

-551 LYAEDAL
+551 FYAEDAL

-564 VTPGLRWDDNST
+564 VTPGLRWDRNST
-576 FGAHQTPRLA
+576 FGSHQTPRLA
-586 MNYKANKDFNVY
+586 MNYKANDAFNVY

-698 AGYSYIHTKVD
+698 GGYSYIRTKVD
-709 QGKGDGLVYDT
+709 KGAGLTFDT
-720 SYNQPNGYHAGV
+720 TYNQPNGYHAGI
-732 HYQSGKWQAAVDMT
+732 HYHSGKWQAGADMT

-760 YVVWNASASYAPDKS
+760 YVVWNVSASYSPDAA
-775 TTIYARVNNFN
+775 TTMYVKINNLN
-786 DESYDLYHNY
+786 DEAYDLYHNY
-796 PAAGRNWQIGVKK
+796 PAAGRNWQVGVKK

>member
-70 DLGGAADSEGR
+70 ELGGAADPEGR
-81 AEASGAMAAG
+81 AEASGVMAAG

-105 DGMTY
+105 DGLTY
-110 GTISQARREGGAS
+110 EVISQASREKAAS
-123 TGAGTVSR
+123 TGSGTVSR
-131 PPALAGKPQSVSQSG
+131 PPALAGKPQSASQSG
-146 RDSGGTGRAAGPGKN
+146 RDSGGTVRAAGPGKN

-182 LRKKSPIKLSEAKTV
+182 LRKKISVKLSEAKIV

-311 VINIVTKKGN
+311 VINIVTKKGD
-321 RNESSLDAYT
+321 RRESSLDAYT
-331 GSWGSH
+331 GSWGMH
-337 GLTLTNEGRAGKTSW
+337 GYTLTDSGRAGATSW
-352 LLNGSIRERQ
+352 LVSGSLEQRE
-362 YFGFPNGMPTD
+362 YYAFPHGANTD
-373 SSHADYHD
+373 HSRGDIAKKSLSLRLDQDLTDQTSLTVKAYHQDYH
-381 ASAFLRINQEL
+381 
-392 NGHNSLTFETSHDDF
+392 GHGSTYKADP
-407 HGHSATFWAR
+407 A
-417 GWYRKAGF
+417 GWYLTANKPIDRLVND
-425 YKGKYSEEKAITEAE
+425 YSVTYHFK
-440 AKRTPKDKLVD
+440 K
-451 RREDYWYPNKNK
+451 
-463 VVERLINNYS
+463 
-473 LTWKFQTDKDTPGF
+473 QTAQPGF

-498 WKNHY
+498 WSNHY
-503 FTRSQGLEWQNNWQ
+503 FTRTQGLEWQDNWQ
-517 LGPHQHLTAGA
+517 LGSHQHVTAGA

-533 MGTNYEANY
+533 MGTNYEAHY

-551 LYAEDAL
+551 FYAEDAL

-564 VTPGLRWDDNST
+564 VTPGLRWDWNST
-576 FGAHQTPRLA
+576 FGSHQTPRLA
-586 MNYKANKDFNVY
+586 MNYKANDAFNIY

-615 ITSTSHGNENLQPEE
+615 MTTSRGKITSQGNENLQPEE
-630 GYTQTLG
+630 GYTETLG
-637 FQYQAGPKTSL
+637 FQYQAGPKTVL
-648 EGSIFHSNLE
+648 EGSVFHSNLQH
-658 NVIRWNRTSSYSE
+658 VIRWNRAVMPHE
-671 AENLNEEDKRGFELT
+671 AENLDEEDKRGFELT

-698 AGYSYIHTKVD
+698 GGYSYIRTKVD
-709 QGKGDGLVYDT
+709 KGAGLTFDT
-720 SYNQPNGYHAGV
+720 TYNQPNGYHAGI
-732 HYQSGKWQAAVDMT
+732 HYHSGKWQAGADMT

-760 YVVWNASASYAPDKS
+760 YVVWNVSASYSPDAA
-775 TTIYARVNNFN
+775 TTMYVKVNNLN
-786 DESYDLYHNY
+786 DEAYDLYHNY
-796 PAAGRNWQIGVKK
+796 PAAGRNWQVGVKK

>member
-54 EDLAGA
+54 EDLGGA

-70 DLGGAADSEGR
+70 DLGGAADPEGR

-146 RDSGGTGRAAGPGKN
+146 RDSGGTVRAAGPGKN

-182 LRKKSPIKLSEAKTV
+182 LRKKFPVKLSEAKIV

-311 VINIVTKKGN
+311 VINIVTKKGD
-321 RNESSLDAYT
+321 RRESSLDAYT
-331 GSWGSH
+331 GSWGMH
-337 GLTLTNEGRAGKTSW
+337 GYTLTDSGRAGATSW
-352 LLNGSIRERQ
+352 LVSGSLEQRE
-362 YFGFPNGMPTD
+362 YYAFPHGANTD
-373 SSHADYHD
+373 HSHGDIAKKSLSLRLDQDLTDQTSLTVKAYHQDYH
-381 ASAFLRINQEL
+381 
-392 NGHNSLTFETSHDDF
+392 GHGSTYKADP
-407 HGHSATFWAR
+407 A
-417 GWYRKAGF
+417 GWYLTANKPIDRLVND
-425 YKGKYSEEKAITEAE
+425 YSVTYHFK
-440 AKRTPKDKLVD
+440 K
-451 RREDYWYPNKNK
+451 
-463 VVERLINNYS
+463 
-473 LTWKFQTDKDTPGF
+473 QTAQPGF

-498 WKNHY
+498 WSNHY
-503 FTRSQGLEWQNNWQ
+503 FTRTQGLEWQDNWQ
-517 LGPHQHLTAGA
+517 LGSHQHVTAGA

-533 MGTNYEANY
+533 MGTNYEAHY

-551 LYAEDAL
+551 FYAEDAL

-564 VTPGLRWDDNST
+564 VTPGLRWDRNST
-576 FGAHQTPRLA
+576 FGSHQTPRLA
-586 MNYKANKDFNVY
+586 MNYKANDAFNVY

-698 AGYSYIHTKVD
+698 GGYSYIRTKVD
-709 QGKGDGLVYDT
+709 KGAGLTFDT
-720 SYNQPNGYHAGV
+720 TYNQPNGYHAGI
-732 HYQSGKWQAAVDMT
+732 HYHSGKWQAGADMT

-760 YVVWNASASYAPDKS
+760 YVVWNVSASYSPDAA
-775 TTIYARVNNFN
+775 TTMYVKVNNLN
-786 DESYDLYHNY
+786 DEAYDLYHNY
-796 PAAGRNWQIGVKK
+796 PAAGRNWQVGVKK

>member
-25 LALAAGGFFTLFQQ
+25 LALAAGGFFTMFQQ

-70 DLGGAADSEGR
+70 DLGGAADPEGR

-146 RDSGGTGRAAGPGKN
+146 RDSGGTVRAAGPGKN

-182 LRKKSPIKLSEAKTV
+182 LRKKFPVKLSEAKMV

-311 VINIVTKKGN
+311 VINIVTKKGD
-321 RNESSLDAYT
+321 RRESSLDAYT
-331 GSWGSH
+331 GSWGMH
-337 GLTLTNEGRAGKTSW
+337 GYTLTDSGRAGATSW
-352 LLNGSIRERQ
+352 LVSGSLEQRE
-362 YFGFPNGMPTD
+362 YYAFPHGANTD
-373 SSHADYHD
+373 HSRGDIAKKSLSLRLDQDLTDQTSLTVKAYHQDYH
-381 ASAFLRINQEL
+381 
-392 NGHNSLTFETSHDDF
+392 GHGSTYKADP
-407 HGHSATFWAR
+407 A
-417 GWYRKAGF
+417 GWYLTANKPIDRLVND
-425 YKGKYSEEKAITEAE
+425 YSVTYHFK
-440 AKRTPKDKLVD
+440 K
-451 RREDYWYPNKNK
+451 
-463 VVERLINNYS
+463 
-473 LTWKFQTDKDTPGF
+473 QTAQPGF

-498 WKNHY
+498 WSNHY
-503 FTRSQGLEWQNNWQ
+503 FTRTQGLEWQDNWQ
-517 LGPHQHLTAGA
+517 FGSHQHVTAGA

-533 MGTNYEANY
+533 MGTNYEAHY

-551 LYAEDAL
+551 FYAEDAL

-564 VTPGLRWDDNST
+564 VTPGLRWDRNST
-576 FGAHQTPRLA
+576 FGSHQTPRLA
-586 MNYKANKDFNVY
+586 MNYKANDAFNVY

-615 ITSTSHGNENLQPEE
+615 MTTSRGQITSQGNENLQPEE
-630 GYTQTLG
+630 GYTETLG
-637 FQYQAGPKTSL
+637 FQYQAGPKTVL
-648 EGSIFHSNLE
+648 EGSVFHSNLQH
-658 NVIRWNRTSSYSE
+658 VIRWNRAVMPHE
-671 AENLNEEDKRGFELT
+671 AENLDEEDKRGFELT

-698 AGYSYIHTKVD
+698 GGYSYIRTKVD
-709 QGKGDGLVYDT
+709 KGAGLTFDT
-720 SYNQPNGYHAGV
+720 TYNQPNGYHAGI
-732 HYQSGKWQAAVDMT
+732 HYHSGKWQAGADMT

-760 YVVWNASASYAPDKS
+760 YVVWNVSASYSPDAA
-775 TTIYARVNNFN
+775 TTMYVKVNNLN
-786 DESYDLYHNY
+786 DEAYDLYHNY
-796 PAAGRNWQIGVKK
+796 PAAGRNWQVGVKK

>member
-70 DLGGAADSEGR
+70 ELGGAADPEGR

-105 DGMTY
+105 DGLTY
-110 GTISQARREGGAS
+110 EVISQASREKAAS
-123 TGAGTVSR
+123 TGSGTVSR
-131 PPALAGKPQSVSQSG
+131 PPALAGKPQSASQSG
-146 RDSGGTGRAAGPGKN
+146 RDSGGTVRAAGPGKN

-182 LRKKSPIKLSEAKTV
+182 LRKKISVKLSEAKIV
-197 PPTPAIPPSQS
+197 PPTPTIPPSQS

-311 VINIVTKKGN
+311 VINIVTKKGD
-321 RNESSLDAYT
+321 RRESSLDAYT
-331 GSWGSH
+331 GSWGMH
-337 GLTLTNEGRAGKTSW
+337 GYTLTDSGRAGATSW
-352 LLNGSIRERQ
+352 IVSGSLEQRE
-362 YFGFPNGMPTD
+362 YYAFPHGANTD
-373 SSHADYHD
+373 HSRGDIAKKSLSLRLDQDLTDQTSLTVKAYHQDYHGHGSTYKAD
-381 ASAFLRINQEL
+381 SA
-392 NGHNSLTFETSHDDF
+392 
-407 HGHSATFWAR
+407 
-417 GWYRKAGF
+417 GWYLTANKPIDRLVND
-425 YKGKYSEEKAITEAE
+425 YSVTYHFK
-440 AKRTPKDKLVD
+440 K
-451 RREDYWYPNKNK
+451 
-463 VVERLINNYS
+463 
-473 LTWKFQTDKDTPGF
+473 QTAQPGF

-498 WKNHY
+498 WSNHY
-503 FTRSQGLEWQNNWQ
+503 FTRTQGLEWQDNWQ
-517 LGPHQHLTAGA
+517 LGSHQHVTAGA

-533 MGTNYEANY
+533 MGTNYEAHY

-551 LYAEDAL
+551 FYAEDAL

-564 VTPGLRWDDNST
+564 VTPGLRWDRNST
-576 FGAHQTPRLA
+576 FGSHQTPRLA
-586 MNYKANKDFNVY
+586 MNYKANDAFNVY

-615 ITSTSHGNENLQPEE
+615 MTTSRGQITSQGNENLQPEE
-630 GYTQTLG
+630 GYTETLG
-637 FQYQAGPKTSL
+637 FQYQAGPKTAL
-648 EGSIFHSNLE
+648 EGSVFHSNLQH
-658 NVIRWNRTSSYSE
+658 VIRWNRAVMPHE
-671 AENLNEEDKRGFELT
+671 AENLDEEDKRGFELT

-698 AGYSYIHTKVD
+698 GGYSYIRTKVD
-709 QGKGDGLVYDT
+709 KGAGLTFDT
-720 SYNQPNGYHAGV
+720 TYNQPNGYHAGI
-732 HYQSGKWQAAVDMT
+732 HYHSGKWQAGADMT

-760 YVVWNASASYAPDKS
+760 YVVWNVSASYSPDAA
-775 TTIYARVNNFN
+775 TTMYVKVNNLN
-786 DESYDLYHNY
+786 DEAYDLYHNY
-796 PAAGRNWQIGVKK
+796 PAAGRNWQVGVKK

>member
-70 DLGGAADSEGR
+70 DLGGAA
-81 AEASGAMAAG
+81 EASGAMAAG

-105 DGMTY
+105 DGLTY
-110 GTISQARREGGAS
+110 EVISQASWEKAAS
-123 TGAGTVSR
+123 TGSGTVSR
-131 PPALAGKPQSVSQSG
+131 PPALAGKPQSASQSG

-182 LRKKSPIKLSEAKTV
+182 LRKKIPVKLSEAKIV

-239 EMVPGISSYVKLNG
+239 EMVPGISSYVKLNS

-311 VINIVTKKGN
+311 VINIVTKKGD
-321 RNESSLDAYT
+321 RRESSLDAYT
-331 GSWGSH
+331 GSWGMH
-337 GLTLTNEGRAGKTSW
+337 GYTLTDSGRAGATSW
-352 LLNGSIRERQ
+352 LVSGSLEQRE
-362 YFGFPNGMPTD
+362 YYAFPHGANTD
-373 SSHADYHD
+373 HSRGDIAKKSLSLRLDQDLTDQTSLTVKAYHQDYH
-381 ASAFLRINQEL
+381 
-392 NGHNSLTFETSHDDF
+392 GHGSTYKADP
-407 HGHSATFWAR
+407 A
-417 GWYRKAGF
+417 GWYLTANKPIDRLVND
-425 YKGKYSEEKAITEAE
+425 YSVTYHFK
-440 AKRTPKDKLVD
+440 K
-451 RREDYWYPNKNK
+451 
-463 VVERLINNYS
+463 
-473 LTWKFQTDKDTPGF
+473 QTAQPGF

-498 WKNHY
+498 WSNHY
-503 FTRSQGLEWQNNWQ
+503 FTRTQGLEWQDNWQ
-517 LGPHQHLTAGA
+517 LGSHQHVTAGA

-551 LYAEDAL
+551 FYAEDAL

-564 VTPGLRWDDNST
+564 VTPGLRWDNSST
-576 FGAHQTPRLA
+576 YGVHQTPRLA
-586 MNYKANKDFNVY
+586 MNYKANDAFNIY

-615 ITSTSHGNENLQPEE
+615 MTTSRGQITSQGNENLQPEE
-630 GYTQTLG
+630 GYTETLG
-637 FQYQAGPKTSL
+637 FQYQAGPKTVL
-648 EGSIFHSNLE
+648 EGSVFHSNLQH
-658 NVIRWNRTSSYSE
+658 VIRWNRAVMPHE
-671 AENLNEEDKRGFELT
+671 AENLDEEDKRGFELT

-698 AGYSYIHTKVD
+698 GGYSYIRTKVD
-709 QGKGDGLVYDT
+709 KGAGLTFDT
-720 SYNQPNGYHAGV
+720 TYNQPNGYHAGV
-732 HYQSGKWQAAVDMT
+732 HYHSGKWQAGADMI

-760 YVVWNASASYAPDKS
+760 YVVWNVSASYSPDAA
-775 TTIYARVNNFN
+775 TTMYVKVNNLN
-786 DESYDLYHNY
+786 DEAYDLYHNY
-796 PAAGRNWQIGVKK
+796 PAAGRNWQVGVKK

>member
-1 MKPWKGKRG
+1 VKPWKGKRG

-197 PPTPAIPPSQS
+197 PPTPTIPPSQS

-311 VINIVTKKGN
+311 VINIVTKKGD
-321 RNESSLDAYT
+321 RRESSLDAYT
-331 GSWGSH
+331 GSWGMH
-337 GLTLTNEGRAGKTSW
+337 GYTLTDSGRAGATSW
-352 LLNGSIRERQ
+352 LVSGSLEQRE
-362 YFGFPNGMPTD
+362 YYAFPHGANTD
-373 SSHADYHD
+373 HSRGDIAKKSLSLRLDQDLTDQTSLTVKAYHQDYH
-381 ASAFLRINQEL
+381 
-392 NGHNSLTFETSHDDF
+392 GHGSTYKADP
-407 HGHSATFWAR
+407 A
-417 GWYRKAGF
+417 GWYLTANKPIDRLVND
-425 YKGKYSEEKAITEAE
+425 YSVTYHFK
-440 AKRTPKDKLVD
+440 K
-451 RREDYWYPNKNK
+451 
-463 VVERLINNYS
+463 
-473 LTWKFQTDKDTPGF
+473 QTAQPGF

-498 WKNHY
+498 WSNHY
-503 FTRSQGLEWQNNWQ
+503 FTRTQGLEWQDNWQ
-517 LGPHQHLTAGA
+517 LGSHQHVTAGA

-533 MGTNYEANY
+533 MGTNYEAHY

-551 LYAEDAL
+551 FYAEDAL

-564 VTPGLRWDDNST
+564 VTPGLRWDRNST
-576 FGAHQTPRLA
+576 FGSHQTPRLA
-586 MNYKANKDFNVY
+586 MNYKANDAFNVY

-615 ITSTSHGNENLQPEE
+615 MTTSRGQITSQGNENLQPEE
-630 GYTQTLG
+630 GYTETLG
-637 FQYQAGPKTSL
+637 FQYQAGPKTVL
-648 EGSIFHSNLE
+648 EGSVFHSNLQH
-658 NVIRWNRTSSYSE
+658 VIRWNRAVMPHE
-671 AENLNEEDKRGFELT
+671 AENLDEEDKRGFELT

-698 AGYSYIHTKVD
+698 GGYSYIRTKVD
-709 QGKGDGLVYDT
+709 KGAGLTFDT
-720 SYNQPNGYHAGV
+720 TYNQPNGYHAGI
-732 HYQSGKWQAAVDMT
+732 HYHSGKWQAGADMT

-760 YVVWNASASYAPDKS
+760 YVVWNVSASYSPDAA
-775 TTIYARVNNFN
+775 TTMYVKVNNLN
-786 DESYDLYHNY
+786 DEAYDLYHNY
-796 PAAGRNWQIGVKK
+796 PAAGRNWQVGVKK

>member
-70 DLGGAADSEGR
+70 DLGGAADPEGR

-182 LRKKSPIKLSEAKTV
+182 LRKKFPVKLSEAKIV
-197 PPTPAIPPSQS
+197 PPAPAIPPSQS
-208 NTTVITAENMEA
+208 NTTVITTENMEA

-311 VINIVTKKGN
+311 VINIVTKKGD
-321 RNESSLDAYT
+321 RRESSLDAYT
-331 GSWGSH
+331 GSWGMH
-337 GLTLTNEGRAGKTSW
+337 GYTLTDSGRAGATSW
-352 LLNGSIRERQ
+352 LVSGSLEQRE
-362 YFGFPNGMPTD
+362 YYAFPHGANTD
-373 SSHADYHD
+373 HSRGDIAKKSLSLRLDQDLTDQTSLTVKAYHQDYH
-381 ASAFLRINQEL
+381 
-392 NGHNSLTFETSHDDF
+392 GHGSTYKADP
-407 HGHSATFWAR
+407 A
-417 GWYRKAGF
+417 GWYLTANKPIDRLVND
-425 YKGKYSEEKAITEAE
+425 YSVTYHFK
-440 AKRTPKDKLVD
+440 K
-451 RREDYWYPNKNK
+451 
-463 VVERLINNYS
+463 
-473 LTWKFQTDKDTPGF
+473 QTAQPGF

-498 WKNHY
+498 WSNHY
-503 FTRSQGLEWQNNWQ
+503 FTRTQGLEWQDNWQ
-517 LGPHQHLTAGA
+517 LGSHQHVTAGA

-533 MGTNYEANY
+533 TGTNYEAHY

-551 LYAEDAL
+551 FYAEDAL

-564 VTPGLRWDDNST
+564 VTPGLRWDRNST
-576 FGAHQTPRLA
+576 FGSHQTPRLA
-586 MNYKANKDFNVY
+586 MNYKANDAFNVY

-615 ITSTSHGNENLQPEE
+615 MTTSRGKITSQGNENLQPEE
-630 GYTQTLG
+630 GYTETLG
-637 FQYQAGPKTSL
+637 FQYQAGPKTVL
-648 EGSIFHSNLE
+648 EGSVFHSNLQH
-658 NVIRWNRTSSYSE
+658 VIRWNRAVMPHE
-671 AENLNEEDKRGFELT
+671 AENLDEEDKRGFELT

-698 AGYSYIHTKVD
+698 GGYSYIRTKVD
-709 QGKGDGLVYDT
+709 KGAGLTFDT
-720 SYNQPNGYHAGV
+720 TYNQPNGYHAGI
-732 HYQSGKWQAAVDMT
+732 HYHSGKWQAGADMT

-760 YVVWNASASYAPDKS
+760 YVVWNVSASYSPDAA
-775 TTIYARVNNFN
+775 TTMYVKVNNLN
-786 DESYDLYHNY
+786 DEAYDLYHNY
-796 PAAGRNWQIGVKK
+796 PAAGRNWQVGVKK

>member
-197 PPTPAIPPSQS
+197 PPTPTIPPSQS

-284 PGIGAIDHIEVTK
+284 PGVGAIDHIEVTK

-311 VINIVTKKGN
+311 VINIVTKKGD
-321 RNESSLDAYT
+321 RRESSLDAYT
-331 GSWGSH
+331 SSWGMH
-337 GLTLTNEGRAGKTSW
+337 GYTLTDSGRAGATSW
-352 LLNGSIRERQ
+352 LVSGSLEQRE
-362 YFGFPNGMPTD
+362 YYAFPHGANTD
-373 SSHADYHD
+373 HSRGDIAKKSLSLRLDQDLTDQTSLTVKAYHQDYH
-381 ASAFLRINQEL
+381 
-392 NGHNSLTFETSHDDF
+392 GHGSTYKADP
-407 HGHSATFWAR
+407 A
-417 GWYRKAGF
+417 GWYLTANKPIDRLVND
-425 YKGKYSEEKAITEAE
+425 YSVTYHFK
-440 AKRTPKDKLVD
+440 K
-451 RREDYWYPNKNK
+451 
-463 VVERLINNYS
+463 
-473 LTWKFQTDKDTPGF
+473 QTAQPGF

-498 WKNHY
+498 WSNHY
-503 FTRSQGLEWQNNWQ
+503 FTRTQGLEWQDNWQ
-517 LGPHQHLTAGA
+517 LGSHQHVTAGA

-533 MGTNYEANY
+533 MGTNYEAHY

-551 LYAEDAL
+551 FYAEDAL

-564 VTPGLRWDDNST
+564 VTPGLRWDRNST
-576 FGAHQTPRLA
+576 FGSHQTPRLA
-586 MNYKANKDFNVY
+586 MNYKANDAFNVY

-615 ITSTSHGNENLQPEE
+615 MTTSRGQITSQGNENLQPEE
-630 GYTQTLG
+630 GYTETLG
-637 FQYQAGPKTSL
+637 FQYQAGPKTVL
-648 EGSIFHSNLE
+648 EGSVFHSNLQH
-658 NVIRWNRTSSYSE
+658 VIRWNRAVMPHE
-671 AENLNEEDKRGFELT
+671 AENLDEEDKRGFELT

-698 AGYSYIHTKVD
+698 GGYSYIRTKVD
-709 QGKGDGLVYDT
+709 KGAGLTFDT
-720 SYNQPNGYHAGV
+720 TYNQPNGYHAGI
-732 HYQSGKWQAAVDMT
+732 HYHSGKWQAGADMT

-760 YVVWNASASYAPDKS
+760 YVVWNVSASYSPDAA
-775 TTIYARVNNFN
+775 TTMYVKVNNLN
-786 DESYDLYHNY
+786 DEAYDLYHNY
-796 PAAGRNWQIGVKK
+796 PAAGRNWQVGVKK

>member
-70 DLGGAADSEGR
+70 DLGGAADPEGR

-131 PPALAGKPQSVSQSG
+131 PPALAGKPQSASQSG

-182 LRKKSPIKLSEAKTV
+182 LRKKFPVKLSEAKTV

-311 VINIVTKKGN
+311 VINIVTKKGD
-321 RNESSLDAYT
+321 RRESSLDAYT
-331 GSWGSH
+331 GSWGMH
-337 GLTLTNEGRAGKTSW
+337 GYTLTDSGRAGATSW
-352 LLNGSIRERQ
+352 LVSGSLEQRE
-362 YFGFPNGMPTD
+362 YYAFPHGANTD
-373 SSHADYHD
+373 HSRGDIAKKSLSLRLDQDLTDQTSLTVKAYHQDYH
-381 ASAFLRINQEL
+381 
-392 NGHNSLTFETSHDDF
+392 GHGSTYKADP
-407 HGHSATFWAR
+407 A
-417 GWYRKAGF
+417 GWYLTANKPIDRLVND
-425 YKGKYSEEKAITEAE
+425 YSVTYHFK
-440 AKRTPKDKLVD
+440 K
-451 RREDYWYPNKNK
+451 
-463 VVERLINNYS
+463 
-473 LTWKFQTDKDTPGF
+473 QTAQPGF

-498 WKNHY
+498 WSNHY
-503 FTRSQGLEWQNNWQ
+503 FTRTQGLEWQDNWQ
-517 LGPHQHLTAGA
+517 LGSHQHVTAGA

-533 MGTNYEANY
+533 MGTNYEAHY

-551 LYAEDAL
+551 FYAEDAL

-564 VTPGLRWDDNST
+564 VTPGLRWDRNST
-576 FGAHQTPRLA
+576 FGSHQTPRLA
-586 MNYKANKDFNVY
+586 MNYKANDAFNVY

-615 ITSTSHGNENLQPEE
+615 MTTSRGQITSQGNENLQPEE
-630 GYTQTLG
+630 GYTETLG
-637 FQYQAGPKTSL
+637 FQYQAGPKTVL
-648 EGSIFHSNLE
+648 EGSVFHSNLQH
-658 NVIRWNRTSSYSE
+658 VIRWNRAVMPHE
-671 AENLNEEDKRGFELT
+671 AENLDEEDKRGFELT

-698 AGYSYIHTKVD
+698 GGYSYIRTKVD
-709 QGKGDGLVYDT
+709 KGAGLTFDT
-720 SYNQPNGYHAGV
+720 TYNQPNGYHAGI
-732 HYQSGKWQAAVDMT
+732 HYHSGKWQAGADMT

-760 YVVWNASASYAPDKS
+760 YVVWNVSASYSPDAA
-775 TTIYARVNNFN
+775 TTMYVKVNNLN
-786 DESYDLYHNY
+786 DEAYDLYHNY
-796 PAAGRNWQIGVKK
+796 PAAGRNWQVGVKK

>member
-70 DLGGAADSEGR
+70 DLGGAADPEGR

-182 LRKKSPIKLSEAKTV
+182 LRKKFPVKLSETKIV
-197 PPTPAIPPSQS
+197 PSTPAIPPSQS

-311 VINIVTKKGN
+311 VINIVTKKGD
-321 RNESSLDAYT
+321 RRESSLDAYT
-331 GSWGSH
+331 GSWGMH
-337 GLTLTNEGRAGKTSW
+337 GYTLTDSGRAGATSW
-352 LLNGSIRERQ
+352 LVSGSLEQRE
-362 YFGFPNGMPTD
+362 YYAFPHGANTD
-373 SSHADYHD
+373 HSRGDIAKKSLSLRLDQDLTDQTSLTVKAYHQDYH
-381 ASAFLRINQEL
+381 
-392 NGHNSLTFETSHDDF
+392 GHGSTYKANP
-407 HGHSATFWAR
+407 A
-417 GWYRKAGF
+417 GWYLTANKPIDRLVND
-425 YKGKYSEEKAITEAE
+425 YSVTYHFK
-440 AKRTPKDKLVD
+440 K
-451 RREDYWYPNKNK
+451 
-463 VVERLINNYS
+463 
-473 LTWKFQTDKDTPGF
+473 QTAQPGF

-498 WKNHY
+498 WSNHY
-503 FTRSQGLEWQNNWQ
+503 FTRTQGLEWQDNWQ
-517 LGPHQHLTAGA
+517 LGSHQHVTAGA

-533 MGTNYEANY
+533 MGTNYEAHY

-551 LYAEDAL
+551 FYAEDAL

-564 VTPGLRWDDNST
+564 VTPGLRWDRNST
-576 FGAHQTPRLA
+576 FGSHQTPRLA
-586 MNYKANKDFNVY
+586 MNYKANDAFNVY

-615 ITSTSHGNENLQPEE
+615 MTTSRGKITSQGNENLQLEE
-630 GYTQTLG
+630 GYTETLG
-637 FQYQAGPKTSL
+637 FQYQAGPKTVL
-648 EGSIFHSNLE
+648 EGSVFHSNLQH
-658 NVIRWNRTSSYSE
+658 VIRWNRAVMPHE
-671 AENLNEEDKRGFELT
+671 AENLDEEDKRGFELT

-698 AGYSYIHTKVD
+698 GGYSYIRTKVD
-709 QGKGDGLVYDT
+709 KGAGLTFDT
-720 SYNQPNGYHAGV
+720 TYNQPNGYHAGI
-732 HYQSGKWQAAVDMT
+732 HYHSGKWQAGADMT

-760 YVVWNASASYAPDKS
+760 YVVWNVSASYSPDAA
-775 TTIYARVNNFN
+775 TTMYVKVNNLN
-786 DESYDLYHNY
+786 DEAYDLYHNY
-796 PAAGRNWQIGVKK
+796 PAAGRNWQVGVKK

>member
-60 GGRDAAGTDE
+60 GGRDAAGSDE
-70 DLGGAADSEGR
+70 DQGGAADLDSSAGVSGTLTNG
-81 AEASGAMAAG
+81 EAASPGLD
-91 EVASTN
+91 EV
-97 PDEMGTAA
+97 GTAA
-105 DGMTY
+105 DGLTY
-110 GTISQARREGGAS
+110 EVISQARREGGAS
-123 TGAGTVSR
+123 TGSGTVSR
-131 PPALAGKPQSVSQSG
+131 PPALAGKPQSASQSG
-146 RDSGGTGRAAGPGKN
+146 RDSGGTVRAAGPGKN

-182 LRKKSPIKLSEAKTV
+182 LRKKFPVKLSEAKIV

-311 VINIVTKKGN
+311 VINIVTKKGD
-321 RNESSLDAYT
+321 RRESSLDAYT
-331 GSWGSH
+331 GSWGMH
-337 GLTLTNEGRAGKTSW
+337 GYTLTDSGRAGATSW
-352 LLNGSIRERQ
+352 LVSGSLEQRE
-362 YFGFPNGMPTD
+362 YYAFPHGANTD
-373 SSHADYHD
+373 HSRGDIAKKSLSLRLDQDLTDQTSLTVKAYHQDYH
-381 ASAFLRINQEL
+381 
-392 NGHNSLTFETSHDDF
+392 GHGSTYKADP
-407 HGHSATFWAR
+407 A
-417 GWYRKAGF
+417 GWYLTANKPIDRLVND
-425 YKGKYSEEKAITEAE
+425 YSVTYHFK
-440 AKRTPKDKLVD
+440 K
-451 RREDYWYPNKNK
+451 
-463 VVERLINNYS
+463 
-473 LTWKFQTDKDTPGF
+473 QTAQPGF

-498 WKNHY
+498 WSNHY
-503 FTRSQGLEWQNNWQ
+503 FTRTQGLEWQDNWQ
-517 LGPHQHLTAGA
+517 LDSHQHVTAGA

-533 MGTNYEANY
+533 MGTNYEAHY

-551 LYAEDAL
+551 FYAEDAL

-564 VTPGLRWDDNST
+564 VTPGLRWDNSST
-576 FGAHQTPRLA
+576 YGVHQTPRLA
-586 MNYKANKDFNVY
+586 MNYKANDAFNVY

-686 WKQKVNDKWDYE
+686 WKQNVNDKWDYE
-698 AGYSYIHTKVD
+698 GGYSYIRTKVD
-709 QGKGDGLVYDT
+709 KGAGLTFDT
-720 SYNQPNGYHAGV
+720 TYNQPNGYHAGI
-732 HYQSGKWQAAVDMT
+732 HYHSGKWQAGADMT

-760 YVVWNASASYAPDKS
+760 YVVWNVSASYSPDAA
-775 TTIYARVNNFN
+775 TTMYVKVNNLN
-786 DESYDLYHNY
+786 DEAYDLYHNY
-796 PAAGRNWQIGVKK
+796 PAAGRNWQVGVKK

>member
-60 GGRDAAGTDE
+60 GGRDAAGSDE
-70 DLGGAADSEGR
+70 DQGGAADLDSSAGVSGTLTNG
-81 AEASGAMAAG
+81 EAASPGLD
-91 EVASTN
+91 EV
-97 PDEMGTAA
+97 GTAA
-105 DGMTY
+105 DGLTY
-110 GTISQARREGGAS
+110 EFISQASREKAAS
-123 TGAGTVSR
+123 TGSGTVSR
-131 PPALAGKPQSVSQSG
+131 PPALAGKPQSASQSG

-182 LRKKSPIKLSEAKTV
+182 LRKKFPVKLSEAKIV

-311 VINIVTKKGN
+311 VINIVTKKGD
-321 RNESSLDAYT
+321 RRESSLDAYT
-331 GSWGSH
+331 GSWGMH
-337 GLTLTNEGRAGKTSW
+337 GYTLTDSGRAGATSW
-352 LLNGSIRERQ
+352 LVSGSLEQRE
-362 YFGFPNGMPTD
+362 YYAFPHGANTD
-373 SSHADYHD
+373 HSRGDISKKSLSLRLDQDLTDQTSLTVKAYHQDYH
-381 ASAFLRINQEL
+381 
-392 NGHNSLTFETSHDDF
+392 GHGSTYKANP
-407 HGHSATFWAR
+407 A
-417 GWYRKAGF
+417 GWYLTANKPIDRLVND
-425 YKGKYSEEKAITEAE
+425 YSVTYHFK
-440 AKRTPKDKLVD
+440 K
-451 RREDYWYPNKNK
+451 
-463 VVERLINNYS
+463 
-473 LTWKFQTDKDTPGF
+473 QTAQPGF

-498 WKNHY
+498 WSNHY
-503 FTRSQGLEWQNNWQ
+503 FTRTQGLEWQDNWQ
-517 LGPHQHLTAGA
+517 LDSHQHVTAGA

-551 LYAEDAL
+551 FYAEDAL

-564 VTPGLRWDDNST
+564 VTPGLRWDNSST
-576 FGAHQTPRLA
+576 YGVHQTPRLA
-586 MNYKANKDFNVY
+586 MNYKANDAFNVY

-615 ITSTSHGNENLQPEE
+615 MTTSRGKITSQGNENLQPEE
-630 GYTQTLG
+630 GYTETLG
-637 FQYQAGPKTSL
+637 FQYQTGPKTVI
-648 EGSIFHSNLE
+648 EGSVFHSNLQH
-658 NVIRWNRTSSYSE
+658 VIRWNRAVMPHE
-671 AENLNEEDKRGFELT
+671 AENLDEEDKRGFELT

-698 AGYSYIHTKVD
+698 GGYSYIRTKVD
-709 QGKGDGLVYDT
+709 KGAGLTFDT
-720 SYNQPNGYHAGV
+720 TYNQPNGYHAGI
-732 HYQSGKWQAAVDMT
+732 HYHSGKWQAGADMT

-760 YVVWNASASYAPDKS
+760 YVVWNVSASYSPDAA
-775 TTIYARVNNFN
+775 TTMYVKVNNLN
-786 DESYDLYHNY
+786 DEAYDLYHNY

>member
-39 YTRQAGVTEVMVYNA
+39 YTRQAGVTEVMVYSA

-60 GGRDAAGTDE
+60 GGRDAAGSDE
-70 DLGGAADSEGR
+70 DLGGAADPEGR

-105 DGMTY
+105 DGLTY
-110 GTISQARREGGAS
+110 EVISQASWEKAAS
-123 TGAGTVSR
+123 TGSGTVSR
-131 PPALAGKPQSVSQSG
+131 PPALAGKPQSASQSG
-146 RDSGGTGRAAGPGKN
+146 RDSGGTGRAAGMGKN

-182 LRKKSPIKLSEAKTV
+182 LRKKFPIKLSEAKIV

-311 VINIVTKKGN
+311 VINIVTKKGD
-321 RNESSLDAYT
+321 RRESSLDAYT
-331 GSWGSH
+331 GSWGMH
-337 GLTLTNEGRAGKTSW
+337 GYTLTDSGRAGATSW
-352 LLNGSIRERQ
+352 LVSGSLEQRE
-362 YFGFPNGMPTD
+362 YYAFPHGANTD
-373 SSHADYHD
+373 HSRGDIAKKSLSLRLDQDLTDQTSLTVKAYHQDYH
-381 ASAFLRINQEL
+381 
-392 NGHNSLTFETSHDDF
+392 GHGSTYKADP
-407 HGHSATFWAR
+407 A
-417 GWYRKAGF
+417 GWYLTANKPIDRLVND
-425 YKGKYSEEKAITEAE
+425 YSVTYHFK
-440 AKRTPKDKLVD
+440 K
-451 RREDYWYPNKNK
+451 
-463 VVERLINNYS
+463 
-473 LTWKFQTDKDTPGF
+473 QTAQPGF

-498 WKNHY
+498 WSNHY
-503 FTRSQGLEWQNNWQ
+503 FTRTQGLEWQDNWQ
-517 LGPHQHLTAGA
+517 FGSHQHVTAGA

-533 MGTNYEANY
+533 MGTNYEAHY

-551 LYAEDAL
+551 FYAEDAL

-564 VTPGLRWDDNST
+564 VTPGLRWDRNST
-576 FGAHQTPRLA
+576 FGSHQTPRLA
-586 MNYKANKDFNVY
+586 MNYKANDAFNVY

-615 ITSTSHGNENLQPEE
+615 MTTSRGQITSQGNENLQPEE
-630 GYTQTLG
+630 GYTETLG
-637 FQYQAGPKTSL
+637 FQYQAGPKTVL
-648 EGSIFHSNLE
+648 EGSVFHSNLQH
-658 NVIRWNRTSSYSE
+658 VIRWNRAVMPHE
-671 AENLNEEDKRGFELT
+671 AENLDEEDKRGFELT

-698 AGYSYIHTKVD
+698 GGYSYIRTKVD
-709 QGKGDGLVYDT
+709 KGAGLTFDT
-720 SYNQPNGYHAGV
+720 TYNQPNGYHAGI
-732 HYQSGKWQAAVDMT
+732 HYHSGKWQAGADMT

-760 YVVWNASASYAPDKS
+760 YVVWNVSASYSPDAA
-775 TTIYARVNNFN
+775 TTMYVKVNNLN
-786 DESYDLYHNY
+786 DEAYDLYHNY
-796 PAAGRNWQIGVKK
+796 PAAGRNWQVGVKK

>member
-70 DLGGAADSEGR
+70 DLGGAADPEGR

-131 PPALAGKPQSVSQSG
+131 PPALAGKPQSASQSG

-182 LRKKSPIKLSEAKTV
+182 LREKLPTRLSEAKTV

-311 VINIVTKKGN
+311 VINIVTKKGD
-321 RNESSLDAYT
+321 RRESSLDAYT
-331 GSWGSH
+331 GSWGMH
-337 GLTLTNEGRAGKTSW
+337 GYTLTDSGRAGATSW
-352 LLNGSIRERQ
+352 LVSGSLEQRE
-362 YFGFPNGMPTD
+362 YYAFPHGANTD
-373 SSHADYHD
+373 HSRGDIAKKSLSLRLDQDLTDQTSLTVKAYHQDYH
-381 ASAFLRINQEL
+381 
-392 NGHNSLTFETSHDDF
+392 GHGSTYKADP
-407 HGHSATFWAR
+407 A
-417 GWYRKAGF
+417 GWYLTANKPIDRLVND
-425 YKGKYSEEKAITEAE
+425 YSVTYHFK
-440 AKRTPKDKLVD
+440 K
-451 RREDYWYPNKNK
+451 
-463 VVERLINNYS
+463 
-473 LTWKFQTDKDTPGF
+473 QTAQPGF

-498 WKNHY
+498 WSNHY
-503 FTRSQGLEWQNNWQ
+503 FTRTQGLEWQDNWQ
-517 LGPHQHLTAGA
+517 LGSHQHVTAGA

-533 MGTNYEANY
+533 MGTNYEAHY

-551 LYAEDAL
+551 FYAEDAL

-564 VTPGLRWDDNST
+564 VTPGLRWDRNST
-576 FGAHQTPRLA
+576 FGSHQTPRLA
-586 MNYKANKDFNVY
+586 MNYKANDAFNVY

-615 ITSTSHGNENLQPEE
+615 MTTSRGQITSQGNENLQPEE
-630 GYTQTLG
+630 GYTETLG
-637 FQYQAGPKTSL
+637 FQYQAGPKTVL
-648 EGSIFHSNLE
+648 EGSVFHSNLQH
-658 NVIRWNRTSSYSE
+658 VIRWNRAVMPHE
-671 AENLNEEDKRGFELT
+671 AENLDEEDKRGFELT

-698 AGYSYIHTKVD
+698 GGYSYIRTKVD
-709 QGKGDGLVYDT
+709 KGAGLTFDT
-720 SYNQPNGYHAGV
+720 TYNQPNGYHAGI
-732 HYQSGKWQAAVDMT
+732 HYHSGKWQAGADMT

-760 YVVWNASASYAPDKS
+760 YVVWNVSASYSPDAA
-775 TTIYARVNNFN
+775 TTMYVKVNNLN
-786 DESYDLYHNY
+786 DEAYDLYHNY
-796 PAAGRNWQIGVKK
+796 PAAGRNWQVGVKK

>member
-70 DLGGAADSEGR
+70 DLGGAADPEGR

-105 DGMTY
+105 DGLTY

-123 TGAGTVSR
+123 TGSGTVSR
-131 PPALAGKPQSVSQSG
+131 PPALAGKPQSASQSG

-182 LRKKSPIKLSEAKTV
+182 LRKKISIKLSEAKIV

-311 VINIVTKKGN
+311 VINIVTKKGD
-321 RNESSLDAYT
+321 RRESSLDAYT
-331 GSWGSH
+331 GSWGMH
-337 GLTLTNEGRAGKTSW
+337 GYTLTDSGRAGATSW
-352 LLNGSIRERQ
+352 LVSGSLEQRE
-362 YFGFPNGMPTD
+362 YYAFPHGANTD
-373 SSHADYHD
+373 HSRGDIAKKSLSLRLDQDLTDQTSLTVKAYHQDYH
-381 ASAFLRINQEL
+381 
-392 NGHNSLTFETSHDDF
+392 GHGSTYKADP
-407 HGHSATFWAR
+407 A
-417 GWYRKAGF
+417 GWYLTANKPIDRLVND
-425 YKGKYSEEKAITEAE
+425 YSVTYHFK
-440 AKRTPKDKLVD
+440 K
-451 RREDYWYPNKNK
+451 
-463 VVERLINNYS
+463 
-473 LTWKFQTDKDTPGF
+473 QTAQPGF

-498 WKNHY
+498 WSNHY
-503 FTRSQGLEWQNNWQ
+503 FTRTQGLEWQDNWQ
-517 LGPHQHLTAGA
+517 LGSHQHVTAGA

-551 LYAEDAL
+551 FYAEDAL

-564 VTPGLRWDDNST
+564 VTPGLRWDRNST
-576 FGAHQTPRLA
+576 FGSHQTPRLA
-586 MNYKANKDFNVY
+586 MNYKANDAFNVY

-615 ITSTSHGNENLQPEE
+615 MTTSRGQITSQGNENLQPEE
-630 GYTQTLG
+630 GYTETLG
-637 FQYQAGPKTSL
+637 FQYQAGPKTVL
-648 EGSIFHSNLE
+648 EGSVFHSNLQH
-658 NVIRWNRTSSYSE
+658 VIRWNRAVMPHE
-671 AENLNEEDKRGFELT
+671 AENLDEEDKRGFELT

-698 AGYSYIHTKVD
+698 WGYSYIRTKVD
-709 QGKGDGLVYDT
+709 KGAGLTFDT
-720 SYNQPNGYHAGV
+720 TYNQPNGYHAGV
-732 HYQSGKWQAAVDMT
+732 HYHSGKWQAGADMT

-760 YVVWNASASYAPDKS
+760 YVVWNVSASYSPDAA
-775 TTIYARVNNFN
+775 TTMYVKVNNLN
-786 DESYDLYHNY
+786 DEAYDLYHNY
-796 PAAGRNWQIGVKK
+796 PAAGRNWQVGVKK